1 MAVKPADR
9 LLFIIALFALGIAAA
24 VRLRPEKTE
33 PPPPIPPNPQRLVAA
48 VMEEGGL
55 GTEDLRILA
64 AGYVPESQ
72 EISVQI
78 GGEDGEGEDVILTE
92 GRFLAEKIAAGF
104 YLPLDRFER
113 PPSQSSAVEKW
124 ALPLVSAM
132 DVLVYNIPLLRA
144 AGFDRPPRTR
154 GEFLRYARSL
164 KAAGG
169 AYPFALGLSSGDP
182 RGIQRDIFSWIRA
195 SGLPLVREGKPEFG
209 GGRRYTEV
217 LEFFSLL
224 NGEELLAPGT
234 FVSAGSD
241 RVGEFTQGGTAM
253 LIVSSRE
260 LREIRGKMGADAV
273 GITLVPQADDYI
285 GKPVLGLSTWY
296 AGIRADSP
304 HPDEAWTLLRHLK
317 DRSALLAEALA
328 LVPGIGVYG
337 PYISVDPLLDKAWD
351 MYEAADTV
359 EEFLELPGAGELE
372 WALRGELE
380 AMFRRDSPQSP
391 EAAAA
396 AVRRFWE
403 QWERQSL
410 R

>member
-9 LLFIIALFALGIAAA
+9 ILFITALFALGIVAA
-24 VRLRPEKTE
+24 VRLRPGKIEKPPSPPE
-33 PPPPIPPNPQRLVAA
+33 PLRLTAA
-48 VMEEGGL
+48 AAEEGGF
-55 GTEDLRILA
+55 GTEELRILT

-78 GGEDGEGEDVILTE
+78 GAEDGEGEDIVLTE

-104 YLPLDRFER
+104 YLPLDKFER
-113 PPSQSSAVEKW
+113 QPSRSSAVEKW
-124 ALPLVSAM
+124 VLPLVSSM

-164 KAAGG
+164 KAGGG
-169 AYPFALGLSSGDP
+169 AYPFALGLSPLDS

-195 SGLPLVREGKPEFG
+195 SGLPLVRDGKPEFG
-209 GGRRYTEV
+209 GRRYTEA

-234 FVSAGSD
+234 FVSTGSD
-241 RVGEFTQGGTAM
+241 RIGQFTQGAAAM

-260 LREIRGKMGADAV
+260 LREIRGKMGADAFGV
-273 GITLVPQADDYI
+273 TLVPQADDYI

-304 HPDEAWTLLRHLK
+304 HPDEAWTLLRHFK
-317 DRSALLAEALA
+317 SRSALLAEALA
-328 LVPGIGVYG
+328 LVPGTGIYE
-337 PYISVDPLLDKAWD
+337 PYISLDPLLDKAWD

-359 EEFLELPGAGELE
+359 DEFLELPGTEELE
-372 WALRGELE
+372 GAFRAELE
-380 AMFRRDSPQSP
+380 ALLRRDSPQSP
-391 EAAAA
+391 QDAAA

-403 QWERQSL
+403 QWEGPESL